1 MTESSNISNLR
12 RNYSLK
18 ELTKKKV
25 DPDPFT
31 QFSHWFNELLK
42 SEVKEPNA
50 MILATASSKGI
61 PSVRTV
67 LLKKFDGEGFVF
79 YTNYESHKAA
89 DLSENPNAEILFV
102 WLELERQV
110 RIKGKVEKVSE
121 KESEEYFHSRPTNS
135 QIGAWASKQSSVIPD
150 RVFLEE
156 KFQETA
162 EKYKDGVIPLP
173 PFWGGYRLKPVGF
186 EFWQGRESRLH
197 DRISYRKKNNTWEI
211 VRLSP

>member
-1 MTESSNISNLR
+1 M
-12 RNYSLK
+12 K

-25 DPDPFT
+25 DPNPFD

-42 SEVKEPNA
+42 SNVKEPNA
-50 MILATASSKGI
+50 MILATASSEGI

-67 LLKKFDGEGFVF
+67 LLKKFDEEGFVF

-89 DLSENPNAEILFV
+89 DLSENPNAEILFM